1 MSWLPSAVALN
12 CIDDFAMK
20 QDHFSGVAAVE
31 HIPLSHLADGRID
44 SASAVVL
51 QSFAYLPRA
60 AQRQLRPYQLILCL
74 GSGDCATDSTFTA
87 DLGCQSPKHFDGR
100 ISGVYGYED
109 DAKCGMPTWICKG
122 LTYFLICRPGLLLSL
137 SFSSSPWMLRK
148 GILAAG
154 ESVATWS
161 SCCALSIYRAGI
173 ALDITGFVGQTSC

>member
-20 QDHFSGVAAVE
+20 QDHFSGDE
-31 HIPLSHLADGRID
+31 HVPLSHLAHGRID

-60 AQRQLRPYQLILCL
+60 AQRRLRPYQLILCL

-109 DAKCGMPTWICKG
+109 FIQFIGAGLHLQNRRFWFDSYNSSNIVAEMLSYDAKCGTPTWICKG
-122 LTYFLICRPGLLLSL
+122 LTYFLICRPGLLLSIRD
-137 SFSSSPWMLRK
+137 SEVFFNHRSMELRNM
-148 GILAAG
+148 G
-154 ESVATWS
+154 
-161 SCCALSIYRAGI
+161 
-173 ALDITGFVGQTSC
+173 